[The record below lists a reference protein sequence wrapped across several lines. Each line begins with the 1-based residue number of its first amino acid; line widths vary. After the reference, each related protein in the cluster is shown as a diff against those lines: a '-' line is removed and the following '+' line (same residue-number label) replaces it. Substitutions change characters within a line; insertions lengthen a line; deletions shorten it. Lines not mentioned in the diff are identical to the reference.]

1 MHAPTRD
8 IYTFPTRRSSDLPT
22 FSGTCLLKGQGAAV
36 NPTRIRT
43 VARQLAGPPPR
54 GAALTADADLLT
66 RFLDRH
72 DEAAFGDL
80 VARHLP
86 AVRAVCRSL
95 LRDQNDA
102 DDAIQA

>member
-72 DEAAFGDL
+72 DEA
-80 VARHLP
+80 RSEEHTSESSHQIISY
-86 AVRAVCRSL
+86 AVFCLKKKTKKR
-95 LRDQNDA
+95 
-102 DDAIQA
+102 